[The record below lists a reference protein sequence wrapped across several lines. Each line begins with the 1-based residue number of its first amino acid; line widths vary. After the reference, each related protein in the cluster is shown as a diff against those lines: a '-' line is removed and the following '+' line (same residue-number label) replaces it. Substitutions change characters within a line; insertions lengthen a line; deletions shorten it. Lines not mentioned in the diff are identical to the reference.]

1 MASPSYIYN
10 LGNIRDEVFN
20 LADWAPS
27 NSAEAIHRVNQLV
40 NRAVFRMANDAPWL
54 FEVNDYRIAVEP
66 NIQKKSPTDLLQVSN
81 GDRWVLEGALLSTD
95 ANAQTWQDNREWGG
109 RILMIQDPDDTEMWH
124 EFRIR
129 EVWTDSDPRTQIS
142 LDRPWQHATTTN
154 LNWNVITAEMVIPE
168 DIIEL
173 RSAVMKRGQLD
184 YPLEVVGQDIAERST
199 ITNRATNIVTGIP
212 RWMYRREPQSLRQP
226 NYTPV
231 VSELTV
237 EAGGGWVGPEPGGI
251 FEYCYTYV
259 WGKHEDWLQYPGP
272 KTQAATAGDADR
284 HLPYWES
291 APSPISASAEI
302 AATGSRPSLNV
313 SLPDIDFMLGFG
325 DAGTQRYH
333 RAGIKKRIYRRR
345 SKQNLPSPAP
355 TRLDFDNRFYLI
367 GEADGH
373 DLGWQD
379 NGSQTPDYNAPLRNV
394 QRYET
399 IGFYPHPDKRY
410 EVTLRAVAKPS
421 PLVGDT
427 DVPPI
432 PSDAVDCLIY
442 RTLMYLYESMGNA
455 AMKENAR
462 VDYERALYTL
472 QKRHGSLRPAQRVRR
487 RRTARVRR
495 QRTYFANE
503 PLTTDL

>member
-109 RILMIQDPDDTEMWH
+109 RILMIQDPSDTEMWH

-251 FEYCYTYV
+251 FEYCYTYI
-259 WGKHEDWLQYPGP
+259 WGKHE
-272 KTQAATAGDADR
+272 
-284 HLPYWES
+284 
-291 APSPISASAEI
+291 
-302 AATGSRPSLNV
+302 
-313 SLPDIDFMLGFG
+313 
-325 DAGTQRYH
+325 
-333 RAGIKKRIYRRR
+333 
-345 SKQNLPSPAP
+345 
-355 TRLDFDNRFYLI
+355 
-367 GEADGH
+367 
-373 DLGWQD
+373 
-379 NGSQTPDYNAPLRNV
+379 
-394 QRYET
+394 
-399 IGFYPHPDKRY
+399 
-410 EVTLRAVAKPS
+410 
-421 PLVGDT
+421 
-427 DVPPI
+427 
-432 PSDAVDCLIY
+432 
-442 RTLMYLYESMGNA
+442 
-455 AMKENAR
+455 
-462 VDYERALYTL
+462 
-472 QKRHGSLRPAQRVRR
+472 
-487 RRTARVRR
+487 
-495 QRTYFANE
+495 
-503 PLTTDL
+503 